1 MKNIAV
7 FCGANAGS
15 DFVYRQTAIE
25 LGQYLAEQQLR
36 LVYGGGNVGL
46 MGILADAVLAQGGE
60 VVGVIPDFLKKW
72 EVAHAGL
79 NELIV
84 TETMHERKAR
94 MAELADGFI
103 TIPGGFGSMDELFE
117 ILTWKQLQIHS
128 KPIGL
133 LNVNGFYD
141 PLLQMMDRM
150 VEAGFLKV
158 GNRELL
164 LVSDSI
170 EELFA
175 LMRTHQPVV
184 TEKWVDRKK
193 I

>member
-15 DFVYRQTAIE
+15 DLVYRQTAIE
-25 LGQYLAEQQLR
+25 LGQYLADQQLR

-60 VVGVIPDFLKKW
+60 VIGVIPDFLKKW

-84 TETMHERKAR
+84 TETMHERKAQ
-94 MAELADGFI
+94 MAERADGFI

-150 VEAGFLKV
+150 VEAGFLKAV
-158 GNRELL
+158 NRELL